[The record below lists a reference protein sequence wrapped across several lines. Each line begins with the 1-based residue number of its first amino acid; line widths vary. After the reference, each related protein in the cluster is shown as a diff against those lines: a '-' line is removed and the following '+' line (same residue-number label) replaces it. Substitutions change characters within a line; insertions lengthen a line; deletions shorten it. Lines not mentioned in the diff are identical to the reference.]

1 MCLLSPSLEGVAF
14 KSENRSGTK
23 SIEVVNMVQMIVS
36 WLAERSYHIRNVACE
51 NNAAFYSGGNAC
63 YMYSSSLSHR
73 APIYNRNAI
82 QTAAEIFAPISSNNI
97 ITGCIGCAI
106 YSCPEVEQAPDMSP
120 GIFLRMELMCRGS
133 VTLLSTDS
141 TPPGKIYYSIAFSK
155 LELNEDITN
164 LPFGYYLIGDT
175 AYILAPP
182 TLTPFT
188 RPELKAAKHSVYN
201 FYISQLRNTI
211 EWL

>member
-36 WLAERSYHIRNVACE
+36 WLAERSCHSIRNVACE
-51 NNAAFYSGGNAC
+51 ITLHFTSGGNAC

-73 APIYNRNAI
+73 APIYDRNAI

-97 ITGCIGCAI
+97 ITGCIGCA
-106 YSCPEVEQAPDMSP
+106 
-120 GIFLRMELMCRGS
+120 
-133 VTLLSTDS
+133 S

-155 LELNEDITN
+155 LKPNEDITN
-164 LPFGYYLIGDT
+164 LPFGYYLIGYT

-188 RPELKAAKHSVYN
+188 RPELKAAEHSANN